1 MISVD
6 GAAEAGLDDA
16 AGHRQGHRSEHVGC
30 IEVAGRTSR
39 APPQAL
45 VGTGRTGGASER
57 QSLSGLV
64 SGPTGI
70 EDPARDRAT
79 SDSGGSY
86 QTTIRGFRKGMCT
99 VAKAY
104 RSTAFGSK
112 APGPY
117 PPRRDRSRPP
127 ARRPRLAAVMAV
139 IALVVSLVVTL
150 GVTTVSTASSATAAP
165 TARPGV
171 PTKVSA
177 AAGNGQAT
185 VSFGA
190 PKDTGGQPITS
201 YTVTATNQA
210 NPNASPVQVVGKTS
224 PIIVKGMVNG
234 VVWTITVAASN
245 TAGLGPATNS
255 SSVVIPTNHPELTPD
270 PPTNVTAKA
279 APGQATISYT
289 PPAKDNP
296 NAPVYLYIATAT
308 DLTDPSKG
316 GQTGIVDLG
325 AGTAGS
331 APITVTGLTNG
342 DLYTF
347 TVISGNT
354 GTNLPDEPT
363 QGSAPS
369 APSAP
374 VMPAAPSRPPGPPT
388 KVSATAGNGEA
399 SVSFSAPEDNGGQPI
414 TSYTVTASSGLQ
426 VSGTTSPIVV
436 LGLADRTTY
445 TFTVT
450 ATNSVGT
457 GPASVPSN
465 PVVPSGPPGAPPG
478 VPTKVSAAAGNSQAT
493 VSFSP
498 PSATGGTP
506 ITFYTVTATN
516 QANPNA
522 SHVQVVGKT
531 SPIVV
536 NGMANGVVWTITVA
550 ASNAAGQGPATNS
563 SSVVIPTNHPE
574 LTPDPP
580 TNVTAKAAP
589 GQATISYTPPAKDNP
604 NAPVY
609 LYIATATD
617 LTDPSKGGQT
627 GIVDFGAGK
636 TGSGPITV
644 TGLTN
649 GDLYTFTVISGN
661 TGINLPDEPTQG
673 SVPSDPSAPVIPAG
687 PPSRPTIGP
696 AVAGNGE
703 ASVSFSAPEDNG
715 GQPII
720 AYRVTA
726 ASGQTAT
733 GSKSPIV
740 VTGLSNGT
748 SYTFS
753 VTAVNDAGEAR
764 RRRSR
769 TRSSPA
775 AIRAPRVRRQTPT
788 LPLETAR
795 HRCRSLR
802 RSRTAA
808 LRSLALR

>member
-1 MISVD
+1 
-6 GAAEAGLDDA
+6 
-16 AGHRQGHRSEHVGC
+16 
-30 IEVAGRTSR
+30 
-39 APPQAL
+39 
-45 VGTGRTGGASER
+45 
-57 QSLSGLV
+57 
-64 SGPTGI
+64 
-70 EDPARDRAT
+70 
-79 SDSGGSY
+79 
-86 QTTIRGFRKGMCT
+86 
-99 VAKAY
+99 
-104 RSTAFGSK
+104 
-112 APGPY
+112 
-117 PPRRDRSRPP
+117 
-127 ARRPRLAAVMAV
+127 MAV

-150 GVTTVSTASSATAAP
+150 GVTTVSTASSASAAP

-224 PIIVKGMVNG
+224 PIMVKGMVNG

-245 TAGLGPATNS
+245 AAGQGPATNS

-279 APGQATISYT
+279 APGQATVSYT

-296 NAPVYLYIATAT
+296 AAPVYLYVATAT

-316 GQTGIVDLG
+316 GQTGIVDF
-325 AGTAGS
+325 AGKTGS
-331 APITVTGLTNG
+331 GPITVTGLTNG

-354 GTNLPDEPT
+354 GINLPDEPT
-363 QGSAPS
+363 QGSVPS
-369 APSAP
+369 DPSAP

-426 VSGTTSPIVV
+426 VSGTTSPIIV

-450 ATNSVGT
+450 ATNLVGT

-522 SHVQVVGKT
+522 SPVQVVGKT
-531 SPIVV
+531 SPIMV
-536 NGMANGVVWTITVA
+536 
-550 ASNAAGQGPATNS
+550 
-563 SSVVIPTNHPE
+563 
-574 LTPDPP
+574 
-580 TNVTAKAAP
+580 
-589 GQATISYTPPAKDNP
+589 
-604 NAPVY
+604 
-609 LYIATATD
+609 
-617 LTDPSKGGQT
+617 KG
-627 GIVDFGAGK
+627 
-636 TGSGPITV
+636 
-644 TGLTN
+644 
-649 GDLYTFTVISGN
+649 
-661 TGINLPDEPTQG
+661 
-673 SVPSDPSAPVIPAG
+673 
-687 PPSRPTIGP
+687 
-696 AVAGNGE
+696 
-703 ASVSFSAPEDNG
+703 
-715 GQPII
+715 
-720 AYRVTA
+720 
-726 ASGQTAT
+726 
-733 GSKSPIV
+733 
-740 VTGLSNGT
+740 
-748 SYTFS
+748 
-753 VTAVNDAGEAR
+753 
-764 RRRSR
+764 
-769 TRSSPA
+769 
-775 AIRAPRVRRQTPT
+775 
-788 LPLETAR
+788 
-795 HRCRSLR
+795 
-802 RSRTAA
+802 
-808 LRSLALR
+808 